1 MASGPHAPYRRASPT
16 CKSAFPAFG
25 WGSLALIVGMICGDG
40 PCRRWIR
47 KTVLAIAEE
56 LTVDERLLRYWL
68 DQPDDGFTARA
79 SVHDLLVLLTFAPP
93 VELAR
98 SLALGSSV
106 SSCCRRPAHCGCAS
120 RRSTAQRAATLA
132 ASRRCSPTWPCYWSS
147 GGPSGRRRDPRRAR
161 GVSVRWPPWCL
172 PARGW

>member
-68 DQPDDGFTARA
+68 DQPDDGFTARG

-93 VELAR
+93 GGAR
-98 SLALGSSV
+98 EVARARQLGEQLLSQASSLRLCIEEVNRTAGGHFGSFPQVFTHLALLLVIRGAEWAAP
-106 SSCCRRPAHCGCAS
+106 RPAS
-120 RRSTAQRAATLA
+120 RSGRVRALA
-132 ASRRCSPTWPCYWSS
+132 AVVLTCW
-147 GGPSGRRRDPRRAR
+147 
-161 GVSVRWPPWCL
+161 
-172 PARGW
+172 